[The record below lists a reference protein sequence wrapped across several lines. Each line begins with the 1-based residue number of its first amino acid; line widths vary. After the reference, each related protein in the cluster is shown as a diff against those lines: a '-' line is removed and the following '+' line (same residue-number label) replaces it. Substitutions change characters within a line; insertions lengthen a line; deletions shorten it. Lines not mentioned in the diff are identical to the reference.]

1 MSDWDDEE
9 LEDSN
14 LVKSL
19 RKQLK
24 TLTSERDSF
33 KEELSTLKPQVRK
46 TTLTSV
52 LTDLGVNSKIAGLMP
67 ESLDA
72 TKEAVA
78 DWLKDYGELFN
89 LGSKEETPPE
99 VPPVENVGP
108 IGQNTYTDN
117 MANIW
122 AKVQNG
128 DSASGVAT
136 PDIEKQQMAQLGE
149 ALAKAN
155 GSFDQYIA
163 NLRGGNSPM

>member
-1 MSDWDDEE
+1 
-9 LEDSN
+9 
-14 LVKSL
+14 V
-19 RKQLK
+19 
-24 TLTSERDSF
+24 
-33 KEELSTLKPQVRK
+33 
-46 TTLTSV
+46 
-52 LTDLGVNSKIAGLMP
+52 
-67 ESLDA
+67 
-72 TKEAVA
+72 
-78 DWLKDYGELFN
+78 
-89 LGSKEETPPE
+89 
-99 VPPVENVGP
+99 VENVGP